1 VSRILFD
8 QKPLFGPPPRNA
20 PFDQNVRCSLQR
32 QSSGDDLLQNARRQK
47 RQINNIL
54 DAAF

>member
-1 VSRILFD
+1 MSRLLVD

-20 PFDQNVRCSLQR
+20 PFDQNVRCGLRR
-32 QSSGDDLLQNARRQK
+32 QSSGDDLLQNVRRQK

-54 DAAF
+54 NTAF

>member
-1 VSRILFD
+1 VSQILFE

-20 PFDQNVRCSLQR
+20 PFNQNVSCSRQR
-32 QSSGDDLLQNARRQK
+32 QSSGDDLLQNVRRQK